1 MLKLKKLLKKCKGK
15 NNHKTISVM
24 IVMIIII
31 LLVSTTL
38 RAVTLYNQYR
48 LICPEGK
55 IDHTLI
61 DKIVSVNNKNLF
73 NMIINE
79 GYNNAV
85 KRDKISTDKLQ
96 SDLLANHSKYELEE
110 VLNSV
115 KYHNYVYTTIDN
127 ANNNY
132 FQSSFPGYVNFLVIG
147 TEDKILYAKAN
158 DYYDKFKNMLGT
170 ESYISW
176 KMFYDTLNNPTMTKT
191 TFEDIKNS
199 NITNTTI
206 MRIDGKYKDNRL
218 YTTKD
223 LYDIYR
229 KKGLNGLTGFGFVTL
244 TTITEDGDILG
255 NKDSNF
261 MRRNENCKKMYVY
274 HYMDIREYII
284 NNVEK
289 MMEQNLLND
298 KYTDTID
305 KQIINSIL
313 FSLSTILFNII
324 SIIGLMFVY
333 KSLEEVNE

>member
-1 MLKLKKLLKKCKGK
+1 MLNLKKILKKCKGK
-15 NNHKTISVM
+15 NKHKAISVM

-61 DKIVSVNNKNLF
+61 DKIVSVNNRNLF

-96 SDLLANHSKYELEE
+96 SDLLTNHSKYELEE
-110 VLNSV
+110 VLNSI
-115 KYHNYVYTTIDN
+115 KYHNYVYNTIDN

-132 FQSSFPGYVNFLVIG
+132 FQSSYPGYVNFLVIG

-158 DYYDKFKNMLGT
+158 DYHDKFKNMLGK
-170 ESYISW
+170 ESFISW
-176 KMFYDTLNNPTMTKT
+176 KVFYNTLNNPAMTKT
-191 TFEDIKNS
+191 TFEDIKNT

-218 YTTKD
+218 YTTND
-223 LYDIYR
+223 LYDIYQ

-244 TTITEDGDILG
+244 STITEDGDILG

-261 MRRNENCKKMYVY
+261 MRKNENCKKMYVY

-284 NNVEK
+284 RNVEK

-313 FSLSTILFNII
+313 FSLSTIIFNMI

-333 KSLEEVNE
+333 KSLEEDKE